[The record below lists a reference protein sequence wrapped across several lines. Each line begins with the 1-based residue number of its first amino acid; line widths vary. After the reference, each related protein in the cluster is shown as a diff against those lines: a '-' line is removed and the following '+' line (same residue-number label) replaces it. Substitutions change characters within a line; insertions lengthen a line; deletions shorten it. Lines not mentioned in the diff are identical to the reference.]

1 MREKRGKTGMRFRKR
16 LSAILLAAA
25 MLLTSA
31 QLPGGVS
38 YAAGLTDGV
47 EMTGELPQLDD
58 AAVTDGVSQK
68 EEEEVVTG
76 VDVQPGSGDQPGDDS
91 KPGESVQPGGGDQP
105 GDDSK
110 SGESVQS
117 GSGEQAGED
126 GQPGEDA
133 PAGDSSQTEEG
144 SQPGDGDQPEDGNQ
158 PGDDNQTGDDT
169 PGGDGQQ
176 GEDNPG
182 GGSQPGSG
190 DQKGDEGQ
198 PGDGQPGEDTQP
210 DSEDKSEEGPDA
222 EQVSGNDLES
232 EADGEEAIALQ
243 SAVYDGSVEDYIYQ
257 QLLKRVKYIDLYGA
271 GFHYVM
277 DNPTRR
283 LTEKHP
289 ELYHV
294 NVLYS
299 LLNENAVVR
308 DDNGYIKALRE
319 EYYNDREEAK
329 FRAAVEEA
337 LACVDNGM
345 SDLEKVVALHDYLA
359 SHTKYDYETEA
370 KIEYNIEHGINEEF
384 VASTAY
390 SALVNRFSVCGGYAY
405 AYQYLLT
412 QVGVESRYFTG
423 TVDGKS
429 HAWNL
434 VKLNGTYYHV
444 DVTWD
449 NSGGNGRAAG
459 HKYMLLSDDAIRRTH
474 YWLTQGDFNAPD
486 KIYDNALWHSVTA
499 PLVFD
504 GKGCY
509 SLGTDGWLQ
518 RENFSA
524 PGVKEKI
531 AQVGGQQ
538 YSSGKI
544 GLFFLNGRLFY
555 NDVHSIYSVNPDGT
569 DERAEFTL
577 DTPMPANP
585 AKPAAGEKYIYD
597 CWYEDGKVHYYL
609 AENTDPV
616 TKEEKIAAIGGAS
629 GEYRIYYVLDGGT
642 NDAANPSRY
651 TVATDTIVL
660 QAPAKEGYCFGGW
673 YRDGDLMEERIT
685 QIPKGSTGNLT
696 LCARWIPLNSAEN
709 PAYTFTTID
718 DRTVSSGAE
727 GKPKLLLFFNPAR
740 NFSMRAVRSISGHIA
755 AFDGVDIYAVEAGGN
770 STKEEVAQC
779 REQNG
784 GDGIIWCY
792 DKDGQNQS
800 YREAYAAH
808 ASVTTGKEEGGCLI
822 VYIDKENRVQRVT
835 DAVREWFG
843 VIEILQDLCG
853 LDRYYIRYQLEQGAD
868 NGQNPEIYQ
877 GGMDAAIALK
887 APVWGGSTFEGW
899 YMDRALTRKIEK
911 IPAGSRR
918 NFTLYAKWKKDHEG
932 LYAANPSLR
941 LWGMDE
947 TIYSTKAEGRPKL
960 LIFYT
965 YMPGSVNGVVLKAD
979 DRSET
984 IDGIREQI
992 GDFVGVDIYAINT
1005 MARSN
1010 VSAYMEHHACDG
1022 ITYVYGSD
1030 LENSKK
1036 PYVDAAKA
1044 AGITSDAV
1052 SARDCLVCYIDQ
1064 YDNLQ
1069 WVEPNTD
1076 GAQKILGNLKTYCG
1090 YEPQDGARRIT
1101 YVLGGGRN
1109 SDGNP
1114 TACMPGER
1122 VSLKDPMRT
1131 GYRFEG
1137 WYTDAAFSKRVTE
1150 VPDTGDVKLYAKWT
1164 ETGYNLPNPA
1174 YYDAVEFL
1182 SLDEQKVSQTADGKP
1197 KLLLFYMCVQTAS
1210 RNTLIDI
1217 SKRLSDFEGV
1227 DICAVDVSR
1236 LAKNKVE
1243 MGREEDN
1250 YVCDEI
1256 VCCYDTT
1263 TGNQRKLGTYMDV
1276 YGVPEPNVDEKTKN
1290 NITTLPAVCYIDA
1303 DNRLRYLRRGAA
1315 TADDILSD
1323 LQKYCDYTGGPEI
1336 YRITYELGGG
1346 TNHSKNP
1353 ATYTAATAGITLQD
1367 ATRKGYVFKG
1377 WYEDA
1382 AFQKKVTGIPKG
1394 STGDITFYAKWEAAS
1409 AVVTVISPARTT
1421 YKVGEEL
1428 DITGGKVTV
1437 TPTSGTAKTYT
1448 MTADMLTGFDSSQAG
1463 LCQVTVTKDGY
1474 TGSFDVLVVEEP
1486 EITAAYGQVLLSVT
1500 LPTSAYGAYSWGD
1513 GVDTMQRLTKPG
1525 VYTFDAQFSP
1535 KDKTKF
1541 QTIAVQARVH
1551 VEATADGEEKI
1562 EITFAEKSFVYNGE
1576 EQKPEVM
1583 VTAKR
1588 EEGEDILLTE
1598 GTDYTLSYKNNKNA
1612 GTATVTVK
1620 GIGEYTGEVSED
1632 FIIEP
1637 APLVIRAM
1645 DLVILVGDSIPGQY
1659 KYKMDGLFGE
1669 DELLKE
1675 PTLSCEIAGTE
1686 TEGEYSVIPS
1696 GADAGGNYKITYENG
1711 VLRVVSERNT
1721 CKVVFDVQGHGK
1733 APAAYTG
1740 ISCGS
1745 TVDSPEEP
1753 TAEGYRFGGWY
1764 QDAECT
1770 LGWDFGNNTVQSDLT
1785 LYAKWLGV
1793 DSDGGFAVQEITDL
1807 TYNGRTQKPT
1817 VSVYDEDRLLKAGRD
1832 YTIKYY
1838 NNTNANAGGVLK
1850 GDTFNPALPYV
1861 AITGKGNYKETVKI
1875 NFNILPASIG
1885 ENYTP
1890 AAGVTLK
1897 VNDHLVKA
1905 ARALTPFGSI
1915 KFRRSMKVGVDYE
1928 LKLEAM
1934 ITRDASGSLVFG
1946 SFDGAQVP
1954 AGYTGEFVLTVTGR
1968 GNYEGSISRNVYVA
1982 DRDHLMKNVKVTLG
1996 KNLKNIAYTGSE
2008 ITLKAVGKEK
2018 PADDEFVVT
2027 CGRTVLTPNE
2037 DYYVA
2042 YRNNTGAGK
2051 AELIVIGKDAYIG
2064 RKTVAFNIKGR
2075 TFSNGTVTVE
2085 GLQDNMPY
2093 TGRAVVQNKNAVL
2106 RWKEGN
2112 RKLEYG
2118 TDYTVSYSKN
2128 INKGTATISF
2138 TGKPEAGYSGTVKK
2152 TFKITA
2158 ADIADTGKVKRAE
2171 SMSAIK
2177 LPYSKAGVKP
2187 VEEIILT
2194 DGKGTRLRYGK
2205 DYTLA
2210 YKNNKAVAD
2219 KNAGNAP
2226 TVTVKGKGNYSG
2238 SFDVKFTIEKAD
2250 LNRENITV
2258 ECTQAA
2264 YDSRKPDTYVYKP
2277 AVKVRDGK
2285 VTLKAGKDY
2294 EIAYEMNTQ
2303 AECREYIENLLLLD
2317 PLAMP
2322 PENGRAVAVITAAE
2336 GSAYSL
2342 QEPIR
2347 IPLEI
2352 YLEKLTKNSL
2362 SVQID
2367 PVVYTGG
2374 QVRPKVSVATDDG
2387 IPLKEGEDYMLAYG
2401 TNTASGKNKGS
2412 VTVIGLAPGYGG
2424 GVTYKFDIVRKDLK
2438 YGGRFAAGKERNFE
2452 NTISQCISG
2461 NRNKSDADP
2470 EAS

>member
-1 MREKRGKTGMRFRKR
+1 MRFGKR
-16 LSAILLAAA
+16 LGVVFLAAA

-38 YAAGLTDGV
+38 YAAGLTDGAEIAEGLIQLGDGTV
-47 EMTGELPQLDD
+47 ADGAGQKDAEDAAAGDDGTVTDGSGRKDDKGIAAGNDGTVTGGSGRKDDED
-58 AAVTDGVSQK
+58 AAVREDSEPGDGGQTG
-68 EEEEVVTG
+68 EES
-76 VDVQPGSGDQPGDDS
+76 QPGGEDQPGEDD
-91 KPGESVQPGGGDQP
+91 
-105 GDDSK
+105 
-110 SGESVQS
+110 
-117 GSGEQAGED
+117 QAGED
-126 GQPGEDA
+126 GRPGEDD
-133 PAGDSSQTEEG
+133 PVGDGSQPEEG
-144 SQPGDGDQPEDGNQ
+144 SQPGDDT
-158 PGDDNQTGDDT
+158 QTGDDT
-169 PGGDGQQ
+169 PGGDGQI
-176 GEDNPG
+176 GDDNPG
-182 GGSQPGSG
+182 DGSQPGSG
-190 DQKGDEGQ
+190 AQTGDERR
-198 PGDGQPGEDTQP
+198 PDDGQSGEDTQP
-210 DSEDKSEEGPDA
+210 DSEDNPEEDPGA
-222 EQVSGNDLES
+222 EQVSGNGLEVS
-232 EADGEEAIALQ
+232 EADGEEAIVLY
-243 SAVYDGSVEDYIYQ
+243 SAAYDGSAEDYIYQ
-257 QLLKRVKYIDLYGA
+257 QLLKREEYIDLYGA

-277 DNPTRR
+277 DNPTHR

-370 KIEYNIEHGINEEF
+370 KINYNVEHGINEEF

-449 NSGGNGRAAG
+449 NSGGNSRVAG

-518 RENFSA
+518 RENFSE
-524 PGVKEKI
+524 PGVNVKI
-531 AQVGGQQ
+531 AQVIRLQ
-538 YSSGKI
+538 YASGKT

-569 DERAEFTL
+569 DGKVEFTL

-597 CWYEDGKVHYYL
+597 CWYEDGEVHYYL
-609 AENTDPV
+609 AENTNPV
-616 TKEEKIAAIGGAS
+616 TKEEKIAAIGGVS
-629 GEYRIYYVLDGGT
+629 GEYRIYYVLDGGR

-651 TVATDTIVL
+651 TAETDTIVL

-718 DRTVSSGAE
+718 DKTVSSGAE

-740 NFSMRAVRSISGHIA
+740 NYSMRAVRSISGHIA

-792 DKDGQNQS
+792 DKNGQNQS

-808 ASVTTGKEEGGCLI
+808 ASAATGKEEGGCLI

-899 YMDRALTRKIEK
+899 YMDRALTRKIEE

-918 NFTLYAKWKKDHEG
+918 NFTLYAKWKKEHEG

-960 LIFYT
+960 LVFYT

-992 GDFVGVDIYAINT
+992 GDFAGVDIYAINT

-1010 VSAYMEHHACDG
+1010 ISAYMAYHACDG

-1030 LENSKK
+1030 LETIKK
-1036 PYVDAAKA
+1036 PYVNAAKA
-1044 AGITSDAV
+1044 AGITSDTA
-1052 SARDCLVCYIDQ
+1052 SAKDCLVCYIDQ
-1064 YDNLQ
+1064 HNNLQ

-1076 GAQKILGNLKTYCG
+1076 GAQSILKNLKTYCG
-1090 YEPQDGARRIT
+1090 YEPRDGARWIT
-1101 YVLGGGRN
+1101 YALGGGRN
-1109 SDGNP
+1109 NGGNP

-1122 VSLKDPMRT
+1122 VSLKDPVRT

-1137 WYTDAAFSKRVTE
+1137 WYTDAAFSQRVTE
-1150 VPDTGDVKLYAKWT
+1150 VPGTGDVKLYAKWT

-1174 YYDAVEFL
+1174 YYDAVEFM
-1182 SLDEQKVSQTADGKP
+1182 SLDEQKVSQTADGNP

-1227 DICAVDVSR
+1227 DICAVDVSK

-1263 TGNQRKLGTYMDV
+1263 TGNQRKLGIYMDA

-1303 DNRLRYLRRGAA
+1303 DNRLRYLRRGTA

-1323 LQKYCDYTGGPEI
+1323 LQKYCDYAGGPEI

-1346 TNHSKNP
+1346 TNDSKNP
-1353 ATYTAATAGITLQD
+1353 ATYTAATADITLQN
-1367 ATRKGYVFKG
+1367 ATRVGYVFEG

-1382 AFQKKVTGIPKG
+1382 AFTKRVTRIPAG
-1394 STGDITFYAKWEAAS
+1394 RTGDITLYAKWKVAA
-1409 AVVTVISPARTT
+1409 AVVTVTPPARTT

-1437 TPTSGTAKTYT
+1437 KPATGTAKTYT
-1448 MTADMLTGFDSSQAG
+1448 MTAAMLDGFDSSEQG
-1463 LCQVTVTKDGY
+1463 LCKVTVTKDGY
-1474 TGSFDVLVVEEP
+1474 TGSFEALVVEEP
-1486 EITAAYGQVLLSVT
+1486 ELTAAYGQVLLSVT
-1500 LPTSAYGAYSWGD
+1500 LPTNAHGAYSWSE
-1513 GVDTMQRLTKPG
+1513 GVDTMQRLTKTG
-1525 VYTFDAQFSP
+1525 VYTFDAEFSP

-1541 QTIAVQARVH
+1541 QTIALQARVN
-1551 VEATADGEEKI
+1551 VTAGEEAEI

-1576 EQKPEVM
+1576 AQEPEVA
-1583 VTAKR
+1583 VTAKDAD
-1588 EEGEDILLTE
+1588 GKDIMLKE
-1598 GTDYTLSYKNNKNA
+1598 GTDYTLSYKNNKDA

-1620 GIGEYTGEVSED
+1620 GIGEYTGEVSEN
-1632 FIIEP
+1632 FRIEP
-1637 APLVIRAM
+1637 APLIIRAM
-1645 DLVILVGDSIPGQY
+1645 DLVILAGDSIPEQY
-1659 KYKMDGLFGE
+1659 QYEVDGLCGA
-1669 DELLKE
+1669 DGLRKE
-1675 PTLSCEIAGTE
+1675 PTLSCGITNTE
-1686 TEGEYSVIPS
+1686 AEGEYAVVPS
-1696 GADAGGNYKITYENG
+1696 GADAGSNYRITYEKG

-1721 CKVVFDVQGHGK
+1721 CKVVFGMQGHGK

-1740 ISCGS
+1740 ISCGN
-1745 TVDSPEEP
+1745 TIDSPEEP
-1753 TAEGYRFGGWY
+1753 TAEGYRFDGWY
-1764 QDAECT
+1764 KDTACT
-1770 LGWDFGNNTVQSDLT
+1770 KPWDFENDTVQSDLT
-1785 LYAKWLGV
+1785 LYAKWLSIGV
-1793 DSDGGFAVQEITDL
+1793 DGAFAVQEIADVY
-1807 TYNGRTQKPT
+1807 YNGKAQKPT
-1817 VSVYDEDRLLKAGRD
+1817 VSVYDEDTLLKAGRD
-1832 YTIKYY
+1832 YTVKFY

-1850 GDTFNPALPYV
+1850 GETFNEKLPYV
-1861 AITGKGNYKETVKI
+1861 AITGKGNYQETVKI
-1875 NFNILPASIG
+1875 NFNILRAPVG
-1885 ENYTP
+1885 DGYTP

-1905 ARALTPFGSI
+1905 ARALNPFGSL
-1915 KFRRSMKVGVDYE
+1915 KFGRSMKPGVDYE

-1934 ITRDASGSLVFG
+1934 IARDDSGRVVFG
-1946 SFDGAQVP
+1946 SFDNAQVP
-1954 AGYTGEFVLTVTGR
+1954 AGYTGEFVLTVTGV
-1968 GNYEGSISRNVYVA
+1968 GNYTGSISRNVYVA
-1982 DRDHLMKNVKVTLG
+1982 DKDHLMKNVKITLG
-1996 KNLKNIAYTGSE
+1996 KDLQNISYTGSKIE
-2008 ITLKAVGKEK
+2008 LKAAEKQK

-2027 CGRTVLTPNE
+2027 YGGKVLKPNV

-2042 YRNNTGAGK
+2042 YQNNIGVGE
-2051 AELIVIGKDAYIG
+2051 AELTVIGKEAYVG
-2064 RKTVAFNIKGR
+2064 RKTANFNIKGR
-2075 TFSNGTVTVE
+2075 TFKNGTVIVT
-2085 GLQDNMPY
+2085 GLEDRAY
-2093 TGRAVVQNKNAVL
+2093 TGSALVQNQNAVL
-2106 RWKEGN
+2106 TWKADGT
-2112 RKLEYG
+2112 RLVYG
-2118 TDYTVSYSKN
+2118 TDYTVSYSRN
-2128 INKGTATISF
+2128 INQGTATITF
-2138 TGKPEAGYSGTVKK
+2138 TGKEEAGYSGKVSKK
-2152 TFKITA
+2152 FKIGA
-2158 ADIADTGKVKRAE
+2158 VDIADTSRVVRAE
-2171 SMSAIK
+2171 SMSAIT

-2194 DGKGTRLRYGK
+2194 NKRGNGLRLGK
-2205 DYTLA
+2205 DYTLT
-2210 YKNNKAVAD
+2210 YKNNKAVA
-2219 KNAGNAP
+2219 NANAEKAP

-2238 SFDVKFTIEKAD
+2238 SFDVKFTIVQAD
-2250 LNRENITV
+2250 LGGENITV
-2258 ECTQAA
+2258 ECAQVA
-2264 YDSRKPDTYVYKP
+2264 YNSKKPDTYVYQP
-2277 AVKVRDGK
+2277 AVKVKDGK
-2285 VTLKAGKDY
+2285 TVLKAGKDY
-2294 EIAYEMNTQ
+2294 EITYEKNTQ
-2303 AECREYIENLLLLD
+2303 ADCRKYIQNMVDNQLIV
-2317 PLAMP
+2317 P
-2322 PENGRAVAVITAAE
+2322 PAEGRAMAVITGKE

-2342 QEPIR
+2342 QEPIQV
-2347 IPLEI
+2347 PLEI
-2352 YLEKLTKNSL
+2352 YLEKLTKSNL
-2362 SVQID
+2362 EVQID

-2374 QVRPKVSVATDDG
+2374 QARPRVTVAYKAEG
-2387 IPLKEGEDYMLAYG
+2387 GSIPLTEGVDYTLVYG
-2401 TNTASGKNKGS
+2401 ANIASGKNKGS
-2412 VTVIGLAPGYGG
+2412 VTVRGLAPDYGG
-2424 GVTYKFDIVRKDLK
+2424 SVTCKFEISRKDLK
-2438 YGGRFAAGKERNFE
+2438 YRSRPATGDK
-2452 NTISQCISG
+2452 
-2461 NRNKSDADP
+2461 K
-2470 EAS
+2470 